1 MPEELADAYRTH
13 EERRLRRPLENA
25 VSLTS
30 VVVALFILRD
40 FIAVPDVA
48 PYTAA
53 LRAGTALFGLGVAV
67 LLRRNFNPLYA
78 LSMSFVLVLITLHA
92 MVLAVMPEALVMN
105 QTSLFII
112 PLAACGFVPFRRD
125 LIRIQGWLI
134 IVTQVALF
142 IQRPD
147 AVKYFAV
154 ETQLFLATLVT
165 FFLGSYSVQSRQ
177 RRFILETK
185 LREEADRDALTSLFN
200 RRFFSRVSELLFQQS
215 QRHKRSLSALI
226 VDIDHFKVIND
237 THGHDVGDTVIQAT
251 ARTLLEQVRTSDVSA
266 RMGGEE
272 FAILLSDTHAA
283 DAALVAERIRN
294 RVSELSISL
303 NGHIIKWTVS
313 IGVAELVEDDTRIT
327 ALLRRAD
334 QALYTAKRS
343 GRNLVSGTKLVPLR
357 RHQGTAL

>member
-1 MPEELADAYRTH
+1 MADAYRTH

-25 VSLTS
+25 ISLTS

-53 LRAGTALFGLGVAV
+53 LRAGTALFGFGVAV

-105 QTSLFII
+105 QTSLFMI

-215 QRHKRSLSALI
+215 QRHKRSLSALV

-272 FAILLSDTHAA
+272 FAVLLSDTNAA

-343 GRNLVSGTKLVPLR
+343 GRNLVSGSKLVPLR

>member
-1 MPEELADAYRTH
+1 MAEAYRTH

-25 VSLTS
+25 ISLTS
-30 VVVALFILRD
+30 LVVALFILRD
-40 FIAVPDVA
+40 FLVVPEVA

-53 LRAGTALFGLGVAV
+53 LRGATALFGAAVAV
-67 LLRRNFNPLYA
+67 LMRRQFNPLYT
-78 LSMSFVLVLITLHA
+78 LSMSFILVLITLHA
-92 MVLAVMPEALVMN
+92 MVLALMPEALVMN

-142 IQRPD
+142 MQRPD

-165 FFLGSYSVQSRQ
+165 FFLGSYSVQARQ
-177 RRFILETK
+177 RQYILETR

-200 RRFFSRVSELLFQQS
+200 RRFFGRVSELLFQQS
-215 QRHKRSLSALI
+215 QRHKRNLSALV

-272 FAILLSDTHAA
+272 FAILLSDTSAA

-294 RVSELSISL
+294 RIDELSIRL
-303 NGHIIKWTVS
+303 NGHIVKWTVS
-313 IGVAELVEDDTRIT
+313 IGVAELNDDDTRIT

-343 GRNLVSGTKLVPLR
+343 GRNRVSGTKLAPLR